1 MSERDELARLRRM
14 RELEAKASG
23 GQPRIQARE
32 NITINNPVA
41 DLARGVRGGFDR
53 AAYGLAELV
62 DPLVPDLPISPE
74 TRAAYNQNPVVRT
87 LGIAMPSREERT
99 QAIDQSRAIADQS
112 TAGAIGD
119 VIGNSIPNIMA
130 GVATGG
136 MSVLPAMTT
145 QALTSYMATPGGV
158 ENRATAGALAAGG
171 EGVGRALPRAFS
183 RLAQPIR
190 PTPAADRLIAQGV
203 YPTPGAAAGG
213 GFKRIEDALT
223 SSPGLGSAITRGQR
237 EAMEQGAQVAMSQGG
252 VQVPAGRAGY
262 QQLSRYF
269 DDSFRN
275 ATRPLAFDLNDPAFA
290 SGVQNVMRQ
299 RGLDAAGIDDVT
311 RFFDNFRTN
320 TNMPAPNPGSAVAVP
335 GTTGPRQ
342 LVGGEDFHAMLQRL
356 RQEGASFRKAQDPFQ
371 RRLGEAYRDIYNLAD
386 NSLATQGMVR
396 PEDIAAFRN
405 VRQQYA
411 AVAPAL
417 KAGELN
423 TVNRAQGIFTPEQ
436 YQSSLVNNAKQ
447 MGNKAAVRTG
457 TLPQQQLADDMVD
470 VLGSRYQD
478 SGTATRAILSGAI
491 PGASLFVDP
500 ATAGLALA
508 GMGGGYGIGRGIY
521 SEPGRRFM
529 VGGYSGQR
537 ALANALRNFSPYT
550 GTAGAAIA
558 PQLFNE

>member
-1 MSERDELARLRRM
+1 M

-32 NITINNPVA
+32 NITIGNPVA
-41 DLARGVRGGFDR
+41 DLARGMKGGFDR

-62 DPLVPDLPISPE
+62 DPLTPNLPISPE
-74 TRAAYNQNPVVRT
+74 TRAAYNSNPVVRT
-87 LGIAMPSREERT
+87 LGITMPSRQERS

-112 TAGAIGD
+112 TSGAIGD
-119 VIGNSIPNIMA
+119 AIGNSIPNIIA

-145 QALTSYMATPGGV
+145 QAMTSYMSTPGGV
-158 ENRATAGALAAGG
+158 EDRATSAALAAGG
-171 EGVGRALPRAFS
+171 EGVGRALPRAFA

-213 GFKRIEDALT
+213 GWKKVEDALT

-237 EAMEQGAQVAMSQGG
+237 EAMEQGTQLAMSQGG
-252 VQVPAGRAGY
+252 VRVPAGRAGY
-262 QQLSRYF
+262 QQLAQYF

-275 ATRPLAFDLNDPAFA
+275 ATQPLMFDLNDQAFNT
-290 SGVQNVMRQ
+290 GVQNIMRQ
-299 RGLDAAGIDDVT
+299 RGLDASGVDDVT
-311 RFFDNFRTN
+311 RFFDNLRTN
-320 TNMPAPNPGSAVAVP
+320 TNMPAPNPGTAVAVP
-335 GTTGPRQ
+335 GGAGNRTFMSGNDYH
-342 LVGGEDFHAMLQRL
+342 GMLQNL
-356 RQEGASFRKAQDPFQ
+356 RQEGAGFRKSQDPFQ

-386 NSLATQGMVR
+386 NSLSTQGIV
-396 PEDIAAFRN
+396 PQGAIDQFRN
-405 VRQQYA
+405 VRSQYA

-491 PGASLFVDP
+491 PGASMFVDP
-500 ATAGLALA
+500 TTALIAAG
-508 GMGGGYGIGRGIY
+508 GMGAGYGIGRGIY

-529 VGGYSGQR
+529 VGGYNGQR
-537 ALANALRNFSPYT
+537 ALADALRNFSPYT
-550 GTAGAAIA
+550 GTSGAAVA
-558 PQLFNE
+558 PQIFNE